1 MAKKRFFS
9 ILMGIASFLLLSSV
23 LSLCFFLYRNRFSS
37 TLVNTKLK
45 NPRANVLFLSSM
57 PNSYVVKLQKK
68 GIRNVFLKNNI
79 NVDVEYFEPD
89 DFYDKKLPEFL
100 KERVKFLQQETKY
113 DVVLVSGNNS
123 CNFVERNSDSLFAG
137 IPIVFFCIESNIRAE
152 RLYEKKNFWG
162 IGTTRFLADTISVA
176 RKLFPSAEHY
186 VAIYDKSDASYEN
199 YNVFINA
206 SEKIPNIEFSGID
219 ASAFTKSQIARQLS
233 ALDDK
238 TVVFYLG
245 ASKDADGIKYSM
257 EEQANFIVN
266 NTSAPVFSHNANGVG
281 FGFLGG
287 KMVDYE
293 KAGALA
299 AKIVL
304 DIIDGEKYIPFQR
317 IKDGKFIFD
326 YKIIEERK
334 LNLSAFPLDSVFV
347 NIHDQMQKN
356 RRGVLFGMIGVAV
369 SLFIFIAVSLI
380 LIISQVKDSYE
391 LRRSNLKM
399 EYMLGHDSL
408 TDLPN
413 RFKAQAVFND
423 IQKSGKNFS
432 LVLFDIDD
440 FKNINDFYSH
450 ACGDIVLKTIAS
462 RLKSY
467 SAGKDIFVSRFGG
480 DEFLVLYLEK
490 QLNEDSIEIHELRA
504 ILKSPINYAESNIH
518 IQSSLGIVNSND
530 DEMEKMIQNADIA
543 LYRAKNSGKN
553 KSVFFNEKMRDR
565 IFENNRISR
574 ILDDAIANDGI
585 WVAYQ
590 PQIDVETGEIHGY
603 EALMRLKNTKVSPAQ
618 FIPIAEETGQIIKI
632 DRILTEKV
640 VRQMAEWRE
649 HGIPLYKVSI
659 NYSYSQV
666 SDVHYVDFLEEL
678 LKRYNIPPE
687 LICIEITESLFI
699 SNKEAVSK
707 LLNEFVKRGISL
719 ALDDFGTGY
728 SSLSYLTF
736 LPINVVKIDKSLV
749 DNYLSNEKG
758 DFIKNIVRLV
768 HSLAMKLTVEGV
780 EHQWQNEKLKTF
792 HCDYIQGYY
801 YSKPISG
808 AEIEDFNRK
817 FRSIG

>member
-113 DVVLVSGNNS
+113 DAVLVSGSNS

-137 IPIVFFCIESNIRAE
+137 IPIVFFCIESNIRAK

-356 RRGVLFGMIGVAV
+356 RRGVLFGMLGVAV

-380 LIISQVKDSYE
+380 LIISQVKDSHE

-413 RFKAQAVFND
+413 RFKAQALFND
-423 IQKSGKNFS
+423 LQKSGKKFS

-450 ACGDIVLKTIAS
+450 ACGDFVLKTIAS

-467 SAGKDIFVSRFGG
+467 SAGKNIFVSRFGG
-480 DEFLVLYLEK
+480 DEFLVLYFEK
-490 QLNEDSIEIHELRA
+490 LLSEDSMEIQELRN
-504 ILKSPINYAESNIH
+504 IFETPIDYSGNSIH
-518 IQSSLGIVNSND
+518 IQSSFGIVSSQD
-530 DEMEKMIQNADIA
+530 DEIKNMIQNADIA
-543 LYRAKNSGKN
+543 LYRAKNLGKN
-553 KSVFFNEKMRDR
+553 KTVFFNEKMRDR

-603 EALMRLKNTKVSPAQ
+603 EALMRLKNCKVSPAQ
-618 FIPIAEETGQIIKI
+618 FIPIAEGTGQIIKI

>member
-1 MAKKRFFS
+1 MAKKRSFS

-23 LSLCFFLYRNRFSS
+23 FSLCFFLYKNRLSS
-37 TLVNTKLK
+37 ALVNTKLK
-45 NPRANVLFLSSM
+45 NPRANVLFMSSM
-57 PNSYVVKLQKK
+57 PNSYVVELQKK
-68 GIRNVFLKNNI
+68 GIRNVFLKNNV
-79 NVDVEYFEPD
+79 NVDIEYFEPD

-100 KERVKFLQQETKY
+100 KERIKFLQQDTKY
-113 DVVLVSGNNS
+113 DAVLVSGNNS
-123 CNFVERNSDSLFAG
+123 CNFVERNSDTLFAG

-162 IGTTRFLADTISVA
+162 IATTRFLADTISVA

-186 VAIYDKSDASYEN
+186 VAIYDKTDAGYEN

-206 SEKIPNIEFSGID
+206 GEKIPNVELSGID
-219 ASAFTKSQIARQLS
+219 TSELTKEQIGEKLS

-245 ASKDADGIKYSM
+245 ASQDVNGRKYSM
-257 EEQANFIVN
+257 EEQSDFIVK

-299 AKIVL
+299 AKMAL
-304 DIIDGEKYIPFQR
+304 DIIDGEKYVPFQR

-326 YKIIEERK
+326 YKVIEERDLK
-334 LNLSAFPLDSVFV
+334 PSAFPLNSVFV
-347 NIHDQMQKN
+347 NIQDQMQKN
-356 RRGVLFGMIGVAV
+356 SRGILFGIIGIVV
-369 SLFIFIAVSLI
+369 SLLIFIAVSLI
-380 LIISQVKDSYE
+380 LIITEVRNSHE
-391 LRRSNLKM
+391 LRCSNLKM

-423 IQKSGKNFS
+423 IQKSGKKFS
-432 LVLFDIDD
+432 LILFDIDD

-450 ACGDIVLKTIAS
+450 ACGDIVLKTISS
-462 RLKSY
+462 RLKAY

-490 QLNEDSIEIHELRA
+490 QLNEDSIEIQELRSVFE
-504 ILKSPINYAESNIH
+504 SPIEYAENNIH
-518 IQSSLGIVNSND
+518 IQSSFGIVNSND
-530 DEMEKMIQNADIA
+530 DEMENMIQNADIA

-553 KSVFFNEKMRDR
+553 KTVFFNEKMRDR

-603 EALMRLKNTKVSPAQ
+603 EALMRLKNSKVSPAQ

-817 FRSIG
+817 FRNIG

>member
-1 MAKKRFFS
+1 MAKKSFS
-9 ILMGIASFLLLSSV
+9 ILMGAASVLLLSSV
-23 LSLCFFLYRNRFSS
+23 FSLCFFLYKNRFSS
-37 TLVNTKLK
+37 TLVKTKLK
-45 NPRANVLFLSSM
+45 NPRASVLFMSSM
-57 PNSYVVKLQKK
+57 PNSYVLGLQEK
-68 GIRNVFLKNNI
+68 GIRSVFLKNNI

-100 KERVKFLQQETKY
+100 KERVKFLQQDTKY
-113 DVVLVSGNNS
+113 DVVLVSGSNS
-123 CNFVERNSDSLFAG
+123 CNFVERNCGTLFAG
-137 IPIVFFCIESNIRAE
+137 IPIVFFCIESNIRALHLFE
-152 RLYEKKNFWG
+152 RENFYG
-162 IGTTRFLADTISVA
+162 ISTTRFLADTISVA
-176 RKLFPSAEHY
+176 RRLFPDADNY
-186 VAIYDKSDASYEN
+186 AAIYDKSDAGYEN
-199 YNVFINA
+199 YNIFVN
-206 SEKIPNIEFSGID
+206 SVKKIPGIEFSGID
-219 ASAFTKSQIARQLS
+219 TSGLTKDQIGSRLS
-233 ALDDK
+233 ALDDNS
-238 TVVFYLG
+238 VVFYLG
-245 ASKDADGIKYSM
+245 ASTDADGRKYSM
-257 EEQANFIVN
+257 KEQSDFIVK

-281 FGFLGG
+281 LGFLGG

-299 AKIVL
+299 AKMAL
-304 DIIDGEKYIPFQR
+304 DIINGEKHIPFET
-317 IKDGKFIFD
+317 IKDGRFIFD
-326 YKIIEERK
+326 YKAIQERK
-334 LNLSAFPLDSVFV
+334 LNPSSFPLNSVFV
-347 NIHDQMQKN
+347 NIQDQLQKN
-356 RRGVLFGMIGVAV
+356 RHGILLGLIGIVV
-369 SLFIFIAVSLI
+369 SLLIFIAVSLV
-380 LIISQVKDSYE
+380 LIVTEARNSHE
-391 LRRSNLKM
+391 LRCSNLKM

-413 RFKAQAVFND
+413 RFKAQALFND
-423 IQKSGKNFS
+423 LQKSGKQFS

-450 ACGDIVLKTIAS
+450 ACGDFVLKTIAS

-467 SAGKDIFVSRFGG
+467 SAGKNIFVSRFGG
-480 DEFLVLYLEK
+480 DEFLVLYFEK
-490 QLNEDSIEIHELRA
+490 LLSEDSMEIQELRN
-504 ILKSPINYAESNIH
+504 IFETPIDYSGNSIH
-518 IQSSLGIVNSND
+518 IQSSFGIVSSQD
-530 DEMEKMIQNADIA
+530 DEIKNMIQNADIA
-543 LYRAKNSGKN
+543 LYRAKNLGKN
-553 KSVFFNEKMRDR
+553 KTVFFNEKMRDR

-603 EALMRLKNTKVSPAQ
+603 EALMRLKNCKVSPAQ
-618 FIPIAEETGQIIKI
+618 FIPIAEGTGQIIKI

-640 VRQMAEWRE
+640 VKQMAEWRE

-659 NYSYSQV
+659 NYSYSQI

-817 FRSIG
+817 FRGIV

>member
-1 MAKKRFFS
+1 MAKKSFS
-9 ILMGIASFLLLSSV
+9 ILMGAASVLLLSSV
-23 LSLCFFLYRNRFSS
+23 FSLCFFLYKNRFSS
-37 TLVNTKLK
+37 TLVKTKLK
-45 NPRANVLFLSSM
+45 NPRASVLFMSSM
-57 PNSYVVKLQKK
+57 PNSYVLGLQEK
-68 GIRNVFLKNNI
+68 GIRSVFLKNNI

-100 KERVKFLQQETKY
+100 KERVKFLQQDTKY
-113 DVVLVSGNNS
+113 DVVLVSGSNS
-123 CNFVERNSDSLFAG
+123 CNFVERNCGTLFAG
-137 IPIVFFCIESNIRAE
+137 IPIVFFCIESNIRALHLFE
-152 RLYEKKNFWG
+152 RENFYG
-162 IGTTRFLADTISVA
+162 ISTTRFLADTISVA
-176 RKLFPSAEHY
+176 RSLFPDADNY
-186 VAIYDKSDASYEN
+186 AAIYDKSDAGYEN
-199 YNVFINA
+199 YNIFVN
-206 SEKIPNIEFSGID
+206 SVKKIPGIEFSGID
-219 ASAFTKSQIARQLS
+219 TSVLTKDQIGSRLS
-233 ALDDK
+233 ALDDNS
-238 TVVFYLG
+238 VVFYLG
-245 ASKDADGIKYSM
+245 ASTDADGRKYSM
-257 EEQANFIVN
+257 KEQSDFIVK

-281 FGFLGG
+281 LGFLGG

-299 AKIVL
+299 AKMAL
-304 DIIDGEKYIPFQR
+304 DIINGEKHIPFET
-317 IKDGKFIFD
+317 IKDGRFIFD
-326 YKIIEERK
+326 YKAIQERK
-334 LNLSAFPLDSVFV
+334 LNPSSFPLNSVFV
-347 NIHDQMQKN
+347 NIQDQLQKN
-356 RRGVLFGMIGVAV
+356 RHGILLGLIGIVV
-369 SLFIFIAVSLI
+369 SLLIFIAVSLV
-380 LIISQVKDSYE
+380 LIVTEARNSHE
-391 LRRSNLKM
+391 LRCSNLKM

-413 RFKAQAVFND
+413 RFKAQALFND
-423 IQKSGKNFS
+423 LQKSGKQFS

-450 ACGDIVLKTIAS
+450 ACGDFVLKTIAS

-467 SAGKDIFVSRFGG
+467 SAGKNIFVSRFGG
-480 DEFLVLYLEK
+480 DEFLVLYFEK
-490 QLNEDSIEIHELRA
+490 LLSEDSMEIQELRN
-504 ILKSPINYAESNIH
+504 IFETPIDYSGNSIH
-518 IQSSLGIVNSND
+518 IQSSFGIVSSQD
-530 DEMEKMIQNADIA
+530 DEIKNMIQNADIA
-543 LYRAKNSGKN
+543 LYRAKNLGKN
-553 KSVFFNEKMRDR
+553 KTVFFNEKMRDR

-603 EALMRLKNTKVSPAQ
+603 EALMRLKNCKVSPAQ
-618 FIPIAEETGQIIKI
+618 FIPIAEGTGQIIKI

-640 VRQMAEWRE
+640 VKQMAEWRE

-659 NYSYSQV
+659 NYSYSQI

-817 FRSIG
+817 FRGIV

>member
-1 MAKKRFFS
+1 MVKKSFS
-9 ILMGIASFLLLSSV
+9 ILMGAASVLLLSSV
-23 LSLCFFLYRNRFSS
+23 FSLCFFLYKNRFSS
-37 TLVNTKLK
+37 TLVKTKLK
-45 NPRANVLFLSSM
+45 NPRASVLFMSSM
-57 PNSYVVKLQKK
+57 PNSYVLGLQEK
-68 GIRNVFLKNNI
+68 GIRSVFLKNNI

-100 KERVKFLQQETKY
+100 KERVKFLQQDTKY
-113 DVVLVSGNNS
+113 DVVLVSGSNS
-123 CNFVERNSDSLFAG
+123 CNFVERNCGTLFAG
-137 IPIVFFCIESNIRAE
+137 IPIVFFCIESNIRALHLFE
-152 RLYEKKNFWG
+152 RENFYG
-162 IGTTRFLADTISVA
+162 IATTRFLVDTISVA
-176 RKLFPSAEHY
+176 RRLFPDADNY
-186 VAIYDKSDASYEN
+186 AAIYDKSDAGYEN
-199 YNVFINA
+199 YNIFVN
-206 SEKIPNIEFSGID
+206 SVKKIPGIEFSGID
-219 ASAFTKSQIARQLS
+219 TSSLTKDQIGSRLS
-233 ALDDK
+233 ALDDNS
-238 TVVFYLG
+238 VVFYLG
-245 ASKDADGIKYSM
+245 ASTDAAGRKYSM
-257 EEQANFIVN
+257 EEQSDFIVK

-281 FGFLGG
+281 LGFLGG

-299 AKIVL
+299 AKMAL
-304 DIIDGEKYIPFQR
+304 DIINGEKHIPFET
-317 IKDGKFIFD
+317 IKDGRFIFD
-326 YKIIEERK
+326 YKAIQERK
-334 LNLSAFPLDSVFV
+334 LDPSSFPLNSVFV
-347 NIHDQMQKN
+347 NIQDQLQKN
-356 RRGVLFGMIGVAV
+356 RHGILLGLIGIVV
-369 SLFIFIAVSLI
+369 SLLIFIAVSLV
-380 LIISQVKDSYE
+380 LIVTEARNSHE
-391 LRRSNLKM
+391 LRCSNLKM

-413 RFKAQAVFND
+413 RFKAQALFND
-423 IQKSGKNFS
+423 LQKSGKQFS

-450 ACGDIVLKTIAS
+450 ACGDFVLKTIAS

-467 SAGKDIFVSRFGG
+467 SAGKNIFVSRFGG
-480 DEFLVLYLEK
+480 DEFLVLYFEK
-490 QLNEDSIEIHELRA
+490 LLSEDSMEIQELRN
-504 ILKSPINYAESNIH
+504 IFETPIDYSGNSIH
-518 IQSSLGIVNSND
+518 IQSSFGIVSSQD
-530 DEMEKMIQNADIA
+530 DEIKNMIQNADIA
-543 LYRAKNSGKN
+543 LYRAKNLGKN
-553 KSVFFNEKMRDR
+553 KTVFFNEKMRDR

-603 EALMRLKNTKVSPAQ
+603 EALMRLKNCKVSPAQ
-618 FIPIAEETGQIIKI
+618 FIPIAEGTGQIIKI

-640 VRQMAEWRE
+640 VKQMAEWRE

-659 NYSYSQV
+659 NYSYSQI

-817 FRSIG
+817 FRGIV

>member
-257 EEQANFIVN
+257 EEQANFIIN

-399 EYMLGHDSL
+399 
-408 TDLPN
+408 
-413 RFKAQAVFND
+413 
-423 IQKSGKNFS
+423 
-432 LVLFDIDD
+432 
-440 FKNINDFYSH
+440 
-450 ACGDIVLKTIAS
+450 
-462 RLKSY
+462 
-467 SAGKDIFVSRFGG
+467 
-480 DEFLVLYLEK
+480 
-490 QLNEDSIEIHELRA
+490 
-504 ILKSPINYAESNIH
+504 
-518 IQSSLGIVNSND
+518 
-530 DEMEKMIQNADIA
+530 
-543 LYRAKNSGKN
+543 
-553 KSVFFNEKMRDR
+553 
-565 IFENNRISR
+565 
-574 ILDDAIANDGI
+574 
-585 WVAYQ
+585 
-590 PQIDVETGEIHGY
+590 
-603 EALMRLKNTKVSPAQ
+603 
-618 FIPIAEETGQIIKI
+618 
-632 DRILTEKV
+632 
-640 VRQMAEWRE
+640 
-649 HGIPLYKVSI
+649 
-659 NYSYSQV
+659 
-666 SDVHYVDFLEEL
+666 
-678 LKRYNIPPE
+678 
-687 LICIEITESLFI
+687 
-699 SNKEAVSK
+699 
-707 LLNEFVKRGISL
+707 
-719 ALDDFGTGY
+719 
-728 SSLSYLTF
+728 
-736 LPINVVKIDKSLV
+736 
-749 DNYLSNEKG
+749 
-758 DFIKNIVRLV
+758 
-768 HSLAMKLTVEGV
+768 
-780 EHQWQNEKLKTF
+780 
-792 HCDYIQGYY
+792 
-801 YSKPISG
+801 
-808 AEIEDFNRK
+808 
-817 FRSIG
+817 

>member
-23 LSLCFFLYRNRFSS
+23 LSLCFFLYRNRLSS

-113 DVVLVSGNNS
+113 DAVLVSGSNS

-356 RRGVLFGMIGVAV
+356 RRGVLFGMIGVVV

-413 RFKAQAVFND
+413 RFKTQAVFND

-618 FIPIAEETGQIIKI
+618 FIPIAEETGRIIKI

>member
-23 LSLCFFLYRNRFSS
+23 LSLCFFLYRNRLSS
-37 TLVNTKLK
+37 TLVNTNLK

-113 DVVLVSGNNS
+113 DAVLVSGSNS

-257 EEQANFIVN
+257 EEQADFIVN

-299 AKIVL
+299 AKTVL

-413 RFKAQAVFND
+413 RFKTQAVFND

-440 FKNINDFYSH
+440 FKNINDFYSY

-490 QLNEDSIEIHELRA
+490 QLNEDSIEIHELRD
-504 ILKSPINYAESNIH
+504 IFKSPIKYAESNIH

>member
-1 MAKKRFFS
+1 M
-9 ILMGIASFLLLSSV
+9 
-23 LSLCFFLYRNRFSS
+23 
-37 TLVNTKLK
+37 
-45 NPRANVLFLSSM
+45 
-57 PNSYVVKLQKK
+57 
-68 GIRNVFLKNNI
+68 
-79 NVDVEYFEPD
+79 
-89 DFYDKKLPEFL
+89 
-100 KERVKFLQQETKY
+100 
-113 DVVLVSGNNS
+113 
-123 CNFVERNSDSLFAG
+123 
-137 IPIVFFCIESNIRAE
+137 FFCIESNIRAE

-206 SEKIPNIEFSGID
+206 SEKIPNIKFSGID

-334 LNLSAFPLDSVFV
+334 LNLLAFPLDSVFV

-413 RFKAQAVFND
+413 RFKTQAVFND

-530 DEMEKMIQNADIA
+530 DEMEK
-543 LYRAKNSGKN
+543 
-553 KSVFFNEKMRDR
+553 
-565 IFENNRISR
+565 
-574 ILDDAIANDGI
+574 
-585 WVAYQ
+585 
-590 PQIDVETGEIHGY
+590 
-603 EALMRLKNTKVSPAQ
+603 
-618 FIPIAEETGQIIKI
+618 
-632 DRILTEKV
+632 
-640 VRQMAEWRE
+640 
-649 HGIPLYKVSI
+649 
-659 NYSYSQV
+659 
-666 SDVHYVDFLEEL
+666 
-678 LKRYNIPPE
+678 
-687 LICIEITESLFI
+687 
-699 SNKEAVSK
+699 
-707 LLNEFVKRGISL
+707 
-719 ALDDFGTGY
+719 
-728 SSLSYLTF
+728 
-736 LPINVVKIDKSLV
+736 
-749 DNYLSNEKG
+749 
-758 DFIKNIVRLV
+758 
-768 HSLAMKLTVEGV
+768 
-780 EHQWQNEKLKTF
+780 
-792 HCDYIQGYY
+792 
-801 YSKPISG
+801 
-808 AEIEDFNRK
+808 
-817 FRSIG
+817 